1 MERPTKIST
10 PQKLIP
16 MHAVDLH
23 RMKKFKLGKM
33 PLTHQV
39 RYTFLPLNV
48 PAIIYDIHI
57 HVEIGYCA
65 LTSQYTVQNVF
76 HIRKLHAIG
85 LNGTAMCRK
94 LS

>member
-1 MERPTKIST
+1 
-10 PQKLIP
+10 

-23 RMKKFKLGKM
+23 RIKKFKLGKM
-33 PLTHQV
+33 PLTHQI

-48 PAIIYDIHI
+48 PAIVYDTHI

-76 HIRKLHAIG
+76 HMDYKVEWYSNVYKNIVILLFIAVFIS
-85 LNGTAMCRK
+85 L
-94 LS
+94 